1 MTNISRRTVLRT
13 SFATSLAACA
23 QPWQWLPAAA
33 AASAA
38 REKLPVAGVVT
49 VYRKSSHAD
58 VILGKILE
66 GFQQNGGPCP
76 DLQLVSLYV
85 DQKPEGD
92 LSAGLAEKFGFR
104 LSETIDDA
112 LTFGSDQIQVKGV
125 LSIAEHG
132 EYPLTPDTQQDMY
145 PRRRFFDDITSSFR
159 RCGTSVPVFNDKH
172 LSWRFEDAVHMA
184 ATAREMKFPLLAGS
198 SVPVAWRYPA
208 LELPRDCEIEAALTV
223 GYGPFEAYG
232 FHAIEAHECML
243 ERRRGG
249 EAGVSEVRAVS
260 GPQVKVLGQ
269 DGEWSI
275 KLLAAAMKTL
285 PGGPRDVAAWE
296 PQENSAVYLFQHNDG
311 LKSAVIM
318 ANGLSD
324 QFVIAVKLK
333 GESAP
338 RATWF
343 KLQEAAPHAH
353 FAYLLHAFE
362 ETIHSGAAVYPV
374 ERTVL
379 TTGMMD
385 RVMQSLSKGGATL
398 KTPELTV
405 PYEPVD
411 WPYANH
417 PQSFQLFPSD

>member
-1 MTNISRRTVLRT
+1 MKNHSRRTILKTGFAASIATHVL
-13 SFATSLAACA
+13 
-23 QPWQWLPAAA
+23 PWGFTTAA
-33 AASAA
+33 AASVAA

-66 GFQQNGGPCP
+66 GFQQDGGAGP

-85 DQKPEGD
+85 DQKPDGD
-92 LSAGLAEKFGFR
+92 LSRGLSEKFGFR

-112 LTFGSDQIQVKGV
+112 LTFGSNQLQVRGV

-132 EYPLTPDTQQDMY
+132 DYPLTPDTKQDMY
-145 PRRRFFDDITSSFR
+145 PRRRFFDEITTSFQ
-159 RCGTSVPVFNDKH
+159 RCGTSIPVFNDKH
-172 LSWRFEDAVHMA
+172 LSWRFEDAMHMA
-184 ATAREMKFPLLAGS
+184 STARKMKFPLLAGS
-198 SVPVAWRYPA
+198 SVPVAWRFPA
-208 LELPRDCEIEAALTV
+208 LELPRGCEIEAALTV

-232 FHAIEAHECML
+232 FHAIEAHQCIL

-249 EAGVSEVRAVS
+249 ETGVSEVRAVS
-260 GPQVKVLGQ
+260 GPSIKTLEQ
-269 DGEWSI
+269 DGEWSAG
-275 KLLAAAMKTL
+275 LLEAALKTL
-285 PGGPRDVAAWE
+285 PGGPRDIAAWK

-324 QFVIAVKLK
+324 QFAIAVKLK
-333 GESAP
+333 GESEP

-343 KLQEAAPHAH
+343 KLQESAPHGH

-362 ETIHSGAAVYPV
+362 ETVHTGAAVYPV

-385 RVMQSLSKGGATL
+385 RVMQSLSKGGARL
-398 KTPELTV
+398 KTPELAIRYQSV
-405 PYEPVD
+405 E

-417 PQSFQLFPSD
+417 PHSFQLLPSD